1 MGIWPALRPAGA
13 YNRAVSERAAMPS
26 YRHLPGFLSPEEVHR
41 LDRLVEGQS
50 DLFNATGGRGGLGP
64 KYRVIDGDQV
74 KARLPEIER
83 FGETRVRPLIEQ
95 IAGGP
100 VQPFGSSKRSIRVQV
115 YGNLRDGFR
124 WHFDGHSFAAL
135 LTLRNANR
143 GETQIVPERLS
154 RLLRFLLYP
163 LYAFPQLFSL
173 APHERITMGAGDLL
187 FICGSRVLH
196 RGVTRGS
203 TGERVLIVYSYDE
216 AGKKP
221 NRFRDFVARMLNY

>member
-1 MGIWPALRPAGA
+1 VFE
-13 YNRAVSERAAMPS
+13 RAVMRPHV
-26 YRHLPGFLSPEEVHR
+26 HLPGFLSPEEVR
-41 LDRLVEGQS
+41 RFDRLVEGQS

-64 KYRVIDGDQV
+64 KYKVIDGDQIR
-74 KARLPEIER
+74 ARLPEIER
-83 FGETRVRPLIEQ
+83 LGETRVKPLVEQ
-95 IAGGP
+95 IAGAP

-115 YGNLRDGFR
+115 YSNPRDGFR

-154 RLLRFLLYP
+154 RLLRFPLYP

-173 APHERITMGAGDLL
+173 APHERIAMGAGDLL
-187 FICGSRVLH
+187 FIRGGRVLH
-196 RGVTRGS
+196 RGVTLGA
-203 TGERVLIVYSYDE
+203 TGERVQIVYSYDE

-221 NRFRDFVARMLNY
+221 NRIRDFVARTLNY